1 MSVRDRVGSAPAA
14 QAESEAAVSAGI
26 PRVGSGTSLTRQVL
40 EAMLSA
46 IQRGVFESGR
56 LPPEDEL
63 ARQLGVS
70 RTTVRRALESME
82 QIGLIARR
90 PGRGTRL
97 RVHNGASLLALHGLV
112 PFPTL
117 LRELGHEVSSHVT
130 WRGFDAVAA
139 QLSQRLGR
147 QTDGGGYELDVL
159 LLADGQ
165 PAVHMLE
172 RFPTDVLERSPSDQ
186 DLQAG
191 SILFVSERCF
201 RDPIDHAVATLE
213 PSVVSREA
221 QDSGGTALKLD
232 PGSPYLALQETFFS
246 ADDFPLASSDV
257 ALNPAFVSFSVF
269 RRFL

>member
-1 MSVRDRVGSAPAA
+1 MSVRDHDRLPPAPAPEPA
-14 QAESEAAVSAGI
+14 RAGI
-26 PRVGSGTSLTRQVL
+26 PRVGAGTSLTRQVL

-46 IQRGVFESGR
+46 IQRGAFASGR
-56 LPPEDEL
+56 LPPEDDL
-63 ARQLGVS
+63 ARQLAVS
-70 RTTVRRALESME
+70 RTTVRRALQSME
-82 QIGLIARR
+82 QIGLIERR

-97 RVHNGASLLALHGLV
+97 RVQNGASLLALHGLV

-117 LRELGHEVSSHVT
+117 LRELGHKVSSHVT
-130 WRGFDAVAA
+130 WRGLDVVPAD
-139 QLSQRLGR
+139 LSRRLGR
-147 QTDGGGYELDVL
+147 DAEGGSYELDVL
-159 LLADGQ
+159 LLADGE

-172 RFPTDVLERSPSDQ
+172 RFPTDVLQYIPSDQ

-213 PSVVSREA
+213 PSVVGTGAE
-221 QDSGGTALKLD
+221 DTGGTALKLAA
-232 PGSPYLALQETFFS
+232 GSPYLALQETFSS
-246 ADDFPLASSDV
+246 ADDFPLATSDV

>member
-1 MSVRDRVGSAPAA
+1 
-14 QAESEAAVSAGI
+14 
-26 PRVGSGTSLTRQVL
+26 
-40 EAMLSA
+40 MLSA
-46 IQRGVFESGR
+46 VQRGAFASGR

-82 QIGLIARR
+82 QIGLIERR

-97 RVHNGASLLALHGLV
+97 RVHNGANLLALHGLV

-117 LRELGHEVSSHVT
+117 LREQGHEVASHVS
-130 WRGFDAVAA
+130 WRGFDLVPAE
-139 QLSQRLGR
+139 LSQRLGR
-147 QTDGGGYELDVL
+147 ETDGGSYELDVL

-172 RFPTDVLERSPSDQ
+172 RFPTDVLEYSPSEQ

-191 SILFVSERCF
+191 SILFISERCF

-213 PSVVSREA
+213 PSVVGAGAEDA
-221 QDSGGTALKLD
+221 GGKALKLE
-232 PGSPYLALQETFFS
+232 PGSPYLALHETFFS
-246 ADDFPLASSDV
+246 ADDFPLATSEV
-257 ALNPAFVSFSVF
+257 ALNPAFVSFSAF

>member
-1 MSVRDRVGSAPAA
+1 MS
-14 QAESEAAVSAGI
+14 I
-26 PRVGSGTSLTRQVL
+26 PRVGAGTSLTRQVL

-46 IQRGVFESGR
+46 IQRGAFSSGR

-63 ARQLGVS
+63 ARQLAVS
-70 RTTVRRALESME
+70 RTTVRRALQSME
-82 QIGLIARR
+82 QIGLIERR

-97 RVHNGASLLALHGLV
+97 RINNGASLLALHGLV

-117 LRELGHEVSSHVT
+117 LRELGHQVSSHVS
-130 WRGFDAVAA
+130 WRGFDEVQAELA
-139 QLSQRLGR
+139 QRLGR
-147 QTDGGGYELDVL
+147 DIAGGSYELDVL

-165 PAVHMLE
+165 PAVRMLE
-172 RFPTDVLERSPSDQ
+172 RFPTDVLEHSPSEQ

-191 SILFVSERCF
+191 SILFVSDRCF

-213 PSVVSREA
+213 PAVVVGEPEDIGA
-221 QDSGGTALKLD
+221 PLKLAA
-232 PGSPYLALQETFFS
+232 GSPYLALHEIFSS
-246 ADDFPLASSDV
+246 ADDFPLATSDV

>member
-1 MSVRDRVGSAPAA
+1 
-14 QAESEAAVSAGI
+14 VSARGHGSPPALPRPGPELPTRTGI
-26 PRVGSGTSLTRQVL
+26 PRVGAGTSLTRQVL

-46 IQRGVFESGR
+46 IQRGAFASGR

-63 ARQLGVS
+63 ARQLAVS
-70 RTTVRRALESME
+70 RTTVRRALQSME
-82 QIGLIARR
+82 QIGLIERR

-97 RVHNGASLLALHGLV
+97 RINNGASLLALHGLV

-117 LRELGHEVSSHVT
+117 LRELGHQVSSHVSWQSSDEVPAELAT
-130 WRGFDAVAA
+130 
-139 QLSQRLGR
+139 RLGR
-147 QTDGGGYELDVL
+147 EMHGGSYLLDVV

-172 RFPTDVLERSPSDQ
+172 RFPTDVLEYAPSEE

-191 SILFVSERCF
+191 SILFVSDRCF

-213 PSVVSREA
+213 PAVASA
-221 QDSGGTALKLD
+221 QPEGIGAALKLEA
-232 PGSPYLALQETFFS
+232 GSPYLALHETFSS
-246 ADDFPLASSDV
+246 ADDFPLATSDV